1 MGVTAQ
7 DVKKLREMTG
17 CGMSDCKKALES
29 NNCDFDAAIEFLRKK
44 GLAGAEKKAGRIT
57 SEGISLTKISS
68 DGKKGVIVEV
78 NSETDFVAKNE
89 KFRNYVLSVASQAL
103 ESKSNDMDSFLSEKW
118 NLDNTK
124 TVKDEL
130 SSQIS
135 IIGENLTIRRFDR
148 LENANGLVYDY
159 VHAGGKIG
167 VLVSIDT
174 NVINDNIK
182 EMSKHIAMQIAS
194 MRPKFLDET
203 CIDQDFINKE
213 KEILLE
219 KAKNDPKNAGKPE
232 NIIEKVVE
240 GGLNKEFKEV
250 CLLNQIYIM
259 AEDGKSSI
267 KSYVDSVA
275 KNNNANI
282 SIKGFVRYE
291 TGEGIEKKQEDFAAE
306 VKKQM
311 GN

>member
-1 MGVTAQ
+1 MGITAQ
-7 DVKKLREMTG
+7 DVKKLRDMTG
-17 CGMSDCKKALES
+17 CGMSDCKKALEGS
-29 NNCDFDAAIEFLRKK
+29 NGDFDAAIEFLRKK

-57 SEGISLTKISS
+57 SEGVSLTKLSS

-89 KFRNYVLSVASQAL
+89 KFRTYVLNVATQAL
-103 ESKSNDMDSFLSEKW
+103 ESKSNDIDSFLSEKW
-118 NLDNTK
+118 YIDNSK
-124 TVKDEL
+124 TVKEEL

-135 IIGENLTIRRFDR
+135 VIGENLTIRRFDK
-148 LENANGLVYDY
+148 LENSNGLIYDY

-182 EMSKHIAMQIAS
+182 EMAKHVAMQVAS

-203 CIDQDFINKE
+203 GIDPEYIKKE

-232 NIIEKVVE
+232 NIITKVVE
-240 GGLNKEFKEV
+240 GGLNKELKEV
-250 CLLNQIYIM
+250 CLLNQVYIM
-259 AEDGKSSI
+259 AEDGKSSV
-267 KSYVDSVA
+267 KAYVDTVA

-282 SIKGFVRYE
+282 SIKGYVRYE

-306 VKKQM
+306 VAKQM